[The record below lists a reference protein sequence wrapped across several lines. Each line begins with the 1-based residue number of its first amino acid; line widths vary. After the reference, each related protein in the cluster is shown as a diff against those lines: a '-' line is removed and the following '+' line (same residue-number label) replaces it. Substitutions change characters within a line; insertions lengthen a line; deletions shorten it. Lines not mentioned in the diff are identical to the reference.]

1 MAATDGVP
9 CVEVGCVKDFPGTWA
24 EYRVYEGG
32 IMQVH
37 HRISTPEALAWS
49 ERCRH
54 LYQRLRDGLRDL
66 RPGRPGGPV
75 FHHLDPLTARAA
87 FRDASDVF
95 LAATGEVPPGGWDE
109 PGLGDWTV
117 RELTAHALRAFITLQ
132 RLCDTT
138 GSAPQLESAMA
149 YYRAVAVRDDV
160 HAGVLQQRGREAG
173 AQLVDPEA
181 TARRTAEQALGRLAA
196 TADEHVGETFAGPM
210 RLADYLPTRVVELGI
225 HTLDLQRRR
234 ASRCGCPPRPPR
246 SSSAPW
252 PSWPT
257 CRRSS
262 WP

>member
-1 MAATDGVP
+1 M
-9 CVEVGCVKDFPGTWA
+9 
-24 EYRVYEGG
+24 
-32 IMQVH
+32 
-37 HRISTPEALAWS
+37 
-49 ERCRH
+49 
-54 LYQRLRDGLRDL
+54 
-66 RPGRPGGPV
+66 

-149 YYRAVAVRDDV
+149 YYRAVAARDDV
-160 HAGVLQQRGREAG
+160 HAGVLQRGREAG

-225 HTLDLQRRR
+225 HTLDLQRATGQPMRLP
-234 ASRCGCPPRPPR
+234 ASAAAVVLGTL
-246 SSSAPW
+246 AELADV
-252 PSWPT
+252 PT
-257 CRRSS
+257 LLMAMTGRQ
-262 WP
+262 PLPDGFNVLA